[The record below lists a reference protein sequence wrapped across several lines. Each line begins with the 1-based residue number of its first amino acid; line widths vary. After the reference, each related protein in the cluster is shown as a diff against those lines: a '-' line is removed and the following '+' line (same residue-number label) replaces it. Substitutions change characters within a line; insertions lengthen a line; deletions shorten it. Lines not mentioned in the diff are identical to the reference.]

1 MRNICLGID
10 TTGNWCSVALVDDAG
25 VLAATCEEMSR
36 GHAER
41 LGPMAEALLAKAEIR
56 VRDITKISVCAG
68 PGSFT
73 GLRVGMSFAKGL
85 ALPHDIPVVGIS
97 TLEVWAFAH
106 DPMQEG
112 LAQKS
117 SVLAVAD
124 VRRGQVFWQV
134 FKNGKPLTPTT
145 LTDVET
151 AQKQLTPQ
159 MGCVGNGA
167 HLLGAFNEQSNY
179 VCPKRLAWIGIDRS
193 VKTHPATPLYHRP
206 PDAKLPGG
214 KSL

>member
-25 VLAATCEEMSR
+25 ILGMFSEEMSR

-41 LGPMAEALLAKAEIR
+41 LAPMTKTLFEKVKIKPNE
-56 VRDITKISVCAG
+56 ITKISVCAG

-85 ALPHDIPVVGIS
+85 ALPHGIPIVGIS
-97 TLEVWAFAH
+97 TLEVWALEAN
-106 DPMQEG
+106 P
-112 LAQKS
+112 AQDRRA
-117 SVLAVAD
+117 LAVAD

-134 FKNGKPLTPTT
+134 FESGSAKTGPALTDTNAAAKALTPTT
-145 LTDVET
+145 
-151 AQKQLTPQ
+151 Q
-159 MGCVGNGA
+159 CVGNGA
-167 HLLGAFNEQSNY
+167 HLLGAFKEQSNY
-179 VCPKRLAWIGIDRS
+179 VCPARLAWIGIDRS
-193 VKTHPATPLYHRP
+193 PATHPAKPLYHRP

>member
-1 MRNICLGID
+1 MRNLCLGID

-25 VLAATCEEMSR
+25 ILGKACEEMSR

-41 LGPMAEALLAKAEIR
+41 LAPMTKTLLSQANIS
-56 VRDITKISVCAG
+56 VGNITKISVCAG

-85 ALPHDIPVVGIS
+85 ALPHSIPIVGIS
-97 TLEVWAFAH
+97 NLETWALGA
-106 DPMQEG
+106 DPEQN
-112 LAQKS
+112 QR
-117 SVLAVAD
+117 VLSIAD

-134 FKNGKPLTPTT
+134 FENGVALAPPTLSETDAAIRVLTKEI
-145 LTDVET
+145 L
-151 AQKQLTPQ
+151 
-159 MGCVGNGA
+159 CVGNGA
-167 HLLGAFNEQSNY
+167 HLLGAFPEQSTY
-179 VCPKRLAWIGIDRS
+179 VCPARLAWIGIDRQAN
-193 VKTHPATPLYHRP
+193 THPAEPLYHRP